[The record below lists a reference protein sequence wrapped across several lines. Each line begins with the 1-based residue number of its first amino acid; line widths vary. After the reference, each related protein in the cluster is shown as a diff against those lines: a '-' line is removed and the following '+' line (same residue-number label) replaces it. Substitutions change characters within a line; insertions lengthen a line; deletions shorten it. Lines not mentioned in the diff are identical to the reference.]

1 MEKTKALKKENL
13 KSFRKV
19 GGNVISIS
27 ISISISLRSFSAHV
41 LLKYINITCF
51 YVYKLSFV
59 MLFEVNSDKVLQ
71 LTE

>member
-27 ISISISLRSFSAHV
+27 ISISLRRFSAHV
-41 LLKYINITCF
+41 LLKYININCF

-59 MLFEVNSDKVLQ
+59 MLFEVNSNKVLQ